1 MTAAIPAVAERA
13 AAGRLATG
21 ATSVQQAK
29 QTLTG
34 KKDSAPSKT
43 GPGNVPDRKDSRIS
57 PERTSSANRDYGR
70 GARPRRSPGPRT
82 TARSM
87 QPHVRVLVAE
97 WLLAAILI
105 AVTVPSEKGSKGYGQ
120 MMSTIMMRLTALTGL
135 FFALTLIGT
144 VQRAAKFAIWFGFI
158 VDLGILYHATTSGS
172 TKAIANVFKGQ
183 SIMTSS
189 NGVTLA
195 SDFTSKDDPPQPT
208 PYSPPGSGSGSN
220 SGSGNS
226 GSNSGTP
233 GAYLNPNYPGGA
245 GTTIPSAQIPGIPA

>member
-34 KKDSAPSKT
+34 KKDSAPRKT

-105 AVTVPSEKGSKGYGQ
+105 TVTVPAEKGGKGYPQ
-120 MMSTIMMRLTALTGL
+120 MMTTIMMRLTALTGL

-172 TKAIANVFKGQ
+172 TKAIANIFNGK
-183 SIMTSS
+183 SFLTSG
-189 NGVTLA
+189 GVTLA
-195 SDFTSKDDPPQPT
+195 SDFTSKDTPPQPT
-208 PYSPPGSGSGSN
+208 PYSAPNSNSN
-220 SGSGNS
+220 SGSGNNGGDTQS
-226 GSNSGTP
+226 P

-245 GTTIPSAQIPGIPA
+245 GTTIPGAQIPGLPA